1 MGIEGQAGFTGSS
14 SDDEPLQLVSLYPK
28 EDTVKDFTQSL
39 ESFLQFYVDYSRV
52 LIQKAKTI
60 NDTNITENSEEVVM
74 TDRVGDNQD
83 TQDTSLIQAGS
94 LPLMS
99 ADVGCIGTF
108 VLFKQMLFS
117 SDLDFTQ
124 EFPKYGAKHLVGIM
138 TDNVKKYGEWTAT
151 AGLEKNHELL
161 LQDMNKVIERGI
173 EIIGQSPKLTDE
185 QLSKACSSIASA
197 TYAIGILKSFP
208 DCPDPSE
215 EYTDQFQQV
224 NQAVQEVND
233 TLQALISEAASIQW
247 KKKGKSFSTLFGPK
261 TSHDYASAGGSTTQ
275 ETEENMMLYYSG
287 KFSGGPVRVAPPGW
301 DMGQNHRLE
310 SLFEARRSMPT
321 NRGYDGFGD
330 GDEDAEME
338 DDTERRNENEDDVMK
353 ADDEEEIGMSSKSRG
368 KRVYE
373 GPPEDRA
380 SKRSQRHSHK

>member
-1 MGIEGQAGFTGSS
+1 MGIEGQAGSTGSS
-14 SDDEPLQLVSLYPK
+14 SDEEPLQLVSLYPK
-28 EDTVKDFTQSL
+28 EDTVKEFTQNL

-161 LQDMNKVIERGI
+161 LQDMNKVIENGI

-185 QLSKACSSIASA
+185 QLSKAYDSVTNA
-197 TYAIGILKSFP
+197 TYTIGILKSFP

-215 EYTDQFQQV
+215 EYTDQFQKV
-224 NQAVQEVND
+224 NQAVQEANE
-233 TLQALISEAASIQW
+233 TMQTLISDAASFQRE
-247 KKKGKSFSTLFGPK
+247 KQGKSFSTLFGPK
-261 TSHDYASAGGSTTQ
+261 TSHDYALPGGSMTQ
-275 ETEENMMLYYSG
+275 ETGESTMMLYNGRFPGDQESVPPSG
-287 KFSGGPVRVAPPGW
+287 WAT
-301 DMGQNHRLE
+301 GQNNRFE
-310 SLFEARRSMPT
+310 SLINARRSMST
-321 NRGYDGFGD
+321 NKGYDVLG
-330 GDEDAEME
+330 
-338 DDTERRNENEDDVMK
+338 
-353 ADDEEEIGMSSKSRG
+353 DEEER
-368 KRVYE
+368 E
-373 GPPEDRA
+373 
-380 SKRSQRHSHK
+380 